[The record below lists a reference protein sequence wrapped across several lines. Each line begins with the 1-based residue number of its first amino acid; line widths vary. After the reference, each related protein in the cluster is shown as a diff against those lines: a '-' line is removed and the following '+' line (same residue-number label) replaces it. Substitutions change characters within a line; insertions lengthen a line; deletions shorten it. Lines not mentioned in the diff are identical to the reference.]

1 MRDVIRSSFTE
12 SIALR
17 ERTLEELAGAI
28 EEAAV
33 GSITRVR
40 NGGTVFVCGNGGSA
54 ADAQH
59 IAGELAGRFRRERD
73 PLPSICLSANCSTLT
88 AISNDYSFEEVFS
101 RPLAGLAR
109 PGDVLWAMS
118 TSGASPNV
126 LLALQV
132 AKQRDLYRVGFSGAG
147 GGPMAS
153 LCDVCLAVPSRDT
166 ARIQEVH
173 VTIAHIL
180 CELIEAQCCGG

>member
-1 MRDVIRSSFTE
+1 MRDVIRTAFAE
-12 SIALR
+12 SITLKQ
-17 ERTLEELAGAI
+17 RTLDELAGAI

-33 GSITRVR
+33 GTITRIR
-40 NGGTVFVCGNGGSA
+40 NGGTLFLCGNGGSA

-73 PLPSICLSANCSTLT
+73 PLPAVCLSANSSTLT

-109 PGDVLWAMS
+109 AGDTLWAMS

-126 LLALQV
+126 IVALELA
-132 AKQRDLYRVGFSGAG
+132 KRRDLYRVGFTGAG

-153 LCDVCLAVPSRDT
+153 VCDVCLAVPSRDT

-173 VTIAHIL
+173 ITIAHIL
-180 CELIEAQCCGG
+180 CELIEGQCCGG